1 MNKSCFVIMG
11 FGIKNNI
18 NLDLTY
24 NQIIKP
30 CIIENNLIPFPLY
43 NESKYN
49 AYRCDEISGTIS
61 IDYKF
66 VTCLNGSDIVIA
78 DISTMN
84 ANTNL
89 QSNYR
94 QSSQNMIY

>member
-1 MNKSCFVIMG
+1 MK
-11 FGIKNNI
+11 K
-18 NLDLTY
+18 
-24 NQIIKP
+24 IIKP
-30 CIIENNLIPFPLY
+30 CIIENELIPFPLY
-43 NESKYN
+43 KESTYN

-84 ANTNL
+84 VNAIYELGAKACIETKIN
-89 QSNYR
+89 NYYVQKR
-94 QSSQNMIY
+94 KKRV